1 MTTMLSLAATPG
13 GYWKTGVGSVSAGP
27 ARVARVRIA
36 HTIDCELPTAE
47 FQISHGTNATQETLN
62 VTMSRRDYVVDIG
75 RAVGIVPMCC
85 KVVGVIDVILAP
97 VS

>member
-1 MTTMLSLAATPG
+1 MRSPVLTKYHGQDPVRTRRAGSAQSAT
-13 GYWKTGVGSVSAGP
+13 
-27 ARVARVRIA
+27 RVARVRIA